1 MSIATITAIAVGSAI
16 SIGVALWLI
25 LAKKKK

>member
-1 MSIATITAIAVGSAI
+1 MSVAILVSIFTGAGV

-25 LAKKKK
+25 LRNKKK